1 MAEALTTYDT
11 REAILEETSVEI
23 DERLREMVE
32 FNELVD
38 RIQTMLSP
46 EEIKELEAEAE
57 DKDFGSRDEDG
68 MRIPKKKK

>member
-1 MAEALTTYDT
+1 
-11 REAILEETSVEI
+11 
-23 DERLREMVE
+23 VE